1 MILYGL
7 CSKQYHGVWYY
18 EGGKV
23 GEDLWGQSTEKE
35 DERTTEEVNAHE
47 FKGEGYGCRVIW
59 GKKSSR
65 TNDIA

>member
-1 MILYGL
+1 
-7 CSKQYHGVWYY
+7 VWYY